1 MDINRE
7 DGILKYGV
15 AWMLGVPVTLLVA
28 IFLLSRA
35 C

>member
-1 MDINRE
+1 MRTTRE
-7 DGILKYGV
+7 DGIIKYGV
-15 AWMLGVPVTLLVA
+15 AWMLGVPVTLLVG